1 MKLVQIEAIKPRTG
15 AKTEPQA
22 IKLKKKHYSGLTCL
36 FLLQT
41 FLHYL
46 LLVIVQSMHNKLYVI
61 NTCEIHGLWFQNLK
75 VRNCWLV
82 YGSLL

>member
-22 IKLKKKHYSGLTCL
+22 IKLKEKQKKHYSGLTCL

-61 NTCEIHGLWFQNLK
+61 ET
-75 VRNCWLV
+75 
-82 YGSLL
+82 

>member
-22 IKLKKKHYSGLTCL
+22 IKLKKKTNKKKHYSGLTCL

-46 LLVIVQSMHNKLYVI
+46 LLIIVQSMHNKLYVI
-61 NTCEIHGLWFQNLK
+61 ET
-75 VRNCWLV
+75 
-82 YGSLL
+82 

>member
-22 IKLKKKHYSGLTCL
+22 IKLKKTTKKTKHYSGLTCL

-61 NTCEIHGLWFQNLK
+61 EM
-75 VRNCWLV
+75 
-82 YGSLL
+82 

>member
-22 IKLKKKHYSGLTCL
+22 IKLKKKKLKKTKHYSGLTCL

-61 NTCEIHGLWFQNLK
+61 ET
-75 VRNCWLV
+75 
-82 YGSLL
+82 